1 MATKLGTLTLDLVA
15 RIGQFVEP
23 MKNAERQTKMSAG
36 NMQREFE
43 EADKGISMSAKN
55 IGLSLAGVA
64 ASYVSIDRLIN
75 TQRTFDKLNAGL
87 ITATGSAEGAAA
99 AFDSLQKF
107 AKETPYGL
115 EQSVGAFIKLTNL
128 GLKPSEAALTSYGNT
143 AAAMGKD
150 LDQMIEAVADAT
162 TGEFERLKE
171 FGIKASQ
178 ENGKVSLTFK
188 GQTTTIRNNAKEI
201 EKYLLNLGNV
211 DFSGAME
218 NRMKTLDGSI
228 ANLEDTIDGLFL
240 KVSQSG
246 IGDAIKAGVDGASES
261 LETLGDNLDTV
272 GDIALVVGAIFAG
285 RYSASMLGSIQK
297 TIAASVEQKQA
308 LVAEK
313 AANVQLLS
321 TQMQAARSKVGA
333 LTAEQNLLIAR
344 IRQNTNLQERIVLEA
359 RATQVAIQLAVAERQ
374 ATASTAAYT
383 VATSAATGA
392 TSRLASAKALL
403 LGLTGGWV
411 GLGLTV
417 ASVAAGYLM
426 MRDSTDESTKSLRE
440 NNESVD
446 DAINKYKEL
455 DEVKRRAQLVSEKNT
470 LQDLAKEYDEVN
482 SKLITATYSFSRHN
496 DMTSEQSKQVNALI
510 AEYKKTGDIDQFSG
524 KINALNF
531 INQTSKDLFNTLGG
545 SVKDAG
551 NEFKNQKSFVDQMA
565 PAVKGVGDQAKQTA
579 GEVAGLSAEI
589 QKLLNLNTEG
599 ASKSNYLNELVKR
612 NIDPKLAEMMY
623 EARKASNIA
632 GTSERL
638 NAKVLNSVLDRWK
651 ADQGLNKTLEERA
664 KIEERNKK
672 LVEAQGN
679 AMKVNAK
686 VAANAAKYN
695 FASIESKNGL
705 PAGLLSAIHMQ
716 ESRGNANA
724 YNKSSGAA
732 GGFQFLEGT
741 AKQYGVKDR
750 YNLAQAAEGAG
761 KYMAYLLKL
770 FEGDLEK
777 AVSAYHAGEGNVQR
791 GTNIGPVNR
800 QYVKNIKGYLG
811 GSSGVSFTEDYSFDD
826 WLKEQEQFAIEREK
840 REKEIAKK
848 QKELALEV
856 ATYKEKVNSELA
868 DKLEEIDKAGFDSAK
883 TAELKAEYKKRA
895 EIDIQVSE
903 AAHSDKL
910 AGYSDYLKSE
920 EQLLNESFARR
931 QRDLK
936 LDLSLTAEE
945 YTKLSLELENQ
956 RNKELQQ
963 AKWRALEARQAM
975 ADQIKSLASGS
986 EDAYA
991 RASMAPQ
998 AYERWVLESNRS
1010 NAQADLKKG
1019 RVKTERDIL
1028 TSDSYSDED
1037 ERYQALLDAH
1047 QAYRDG
1053 LAAIDLQYHRQARE
1067 LAQTQFQEQLG
1078 LWSGILSN
1086 GQNTFSQLTQSLKN
1100 SAGEQSATYK
1110 TMFALQQGFSVA
1122 SSLVAAYTAYTQA
1135 FADPSAMT
1143 LPQKFLGATAVMAA
1157 LTPALATIATVSMDG
1172 FANGGFT
1179 GHGGK
1184 YDPAGIVHKGEGVL
1198 TQEEIRALGGP
1209 EGFYALRHSI
1219 KNGFSDGG
1227 LALGSPSDFS
1237 VKMPKLSGISSQE
1250 SQVPNVNVYT
1260 LPGETADISWDNG
1273 QLDVRIRKI
1282 AKEEAKAPW
1291 SELNNP
1297 NSYSSKQ
1304 IQRNTTA
1311 GVKR

>member
-23 MKNAERQTKMSAG
+23 MKNAERQTKTSAS
-36 NMQREFE
+36 NMARDFE

-211 DFSGAME
+211 DFAGAME

-228 ANLEDTIDGLFL
+228 ANLEDTIDGLFR
-240 KVSQSG
+240 KVLQSG

-285 RYSASMLGSIQK
+285 RYASSMVGSIQK
-297 TIAASVEQKQA
+297 TVAASIEQKQA
-308 LVAEK
+308 LVAEQAESVK
-313 AANVQLLS
+313 LLGVQVQRARQNVALALTEVNLARADFNNATTAAARAAATQRLTAANIALAIS
-321 TQMQAARSKVGA
+321 EKQASM
-333 LTAEQNLLIAR
+333 
-344 IRQNTNLQERIVLEA
+344 
-359 RATQVAIQLAVAERQ
+359 AT
-374 ATASTAAYT
+374 TAYT
-383 VATSAATGA
+383 AATGAATVA
-392 TSRLASAKALL
+392 TSRLAAAKALL

-411 GLGLTV
+411 GLGITV

-426 MRDSTDESTKSLRE
+426 MRDGADESTKSLRE

-446 DAINKYKEL
+446 DAIKKYKEL
-455 DEVKRRAQLVSEKNT
+455 DEVKRRAQLVSEKST

-531 INQTSKDLFNTLGG
+531 ISQTSKDRFNTLGG

-612 NIDPKLAEMMY
+612 NIDPKLAEMMH

-945 YTKLSLELENQ
+945 YTKLSLELEKQ

-975 ADQIKSLASGS
+975 ADQIKSLVSGS

-1053 LAAIDLQYHRQARE
+1053 LAAIDLQYHRQVRE

-1157 LTPALATIATVSMDG
+1157 LTPALATIASVSIDG
-1172 FANGGFT
+1172 MAHDGIDNIPKEGTWLLDKGERVVDSRTNADLKNMIANNNGGGSGVNIVVENHT
-1179 GHGGK
+1179 SGQVQTKVDEEGRIRVIIRDEVDK
-1184 YDPAGIVHKGEGVL
+1184 Y
-1198 TQEEIRALGGP
+1198 
-1209 EGFYALRHSI
+1209 
-1219 KNGFSDGG
+1219 
-1227 LALGSPSDFS
+1227 
-1237 VKMPKLSGISSQE
+1237 
-1250 SQVPNVNVYT
+1250 
-1260 LPGETADISWDNG
+1260 LPGQMNNSNS
-1273 QLDVRIRKI
+1273 KI
-1282 AKEEAKAPW
+1282 HKAVV
-1291 SELNNP
+1291 
-1297 NSYSSKQ
+1297 
-1304 IQRNTTA
+1304 RNTTA
-1311 GVKR
+1311 TTKR

>member
-1 MATKLGTLTLDLVA
+1 MAGKLGVLTLDLVA

-23 MKNAERQTKMSAG
+23 MKNAERQTKTSAS
-36 NMQREFE
+36 NMARNFE

-64 ASYVSIDRLIN
+64 ASYVSLDRLIN

-128 GLKPSEAALTSYGNT
+128 GLKSSEAALTSYGNT

-201 EKYLLNLGNV
+201 EKYLLDLGNV
-211 DFSGAME
+211 DFAGAME

-285 RYSASMLGSIQK
+285 RYASSMVGSIQK
-297 TIAASVEQKQA
+297 TVAASIEQKQA
-308 LVAEK
+308 LVAEQAESVK
-313 AANVQLLS
+313 LLGVQAQRARQNVALALTEVNLARADFNNATTAAARAAATQRLTAANIALAIS
-321 TQMQAARSKVGA
+321 EKQAV
-333 LTAEQNLLIAR
+333 IA
-344 IRQNTNLQERIVLEA
+344 T
-359 RATQVAIQLAVAERQ
+359 T
-374 ATASTAAYT
+374 AYT
-383 VATSAATGA
+383 TATSAATTA
-392 TSRLASAKALL
+392 TSRLAAAKALL

-411 GLGLTV
+411 GLGITV

-426 MRDSTDESTKSLRE
+426 MRDGADESTKSLRE

-446 DAINKYKEL
+446 DAIKKYKEL

-531 INQTSKDLFNTLGG
+531 ISQTSKDRFNTLGG

-551 NEFKNQKSFVDQMA
+551 NEFKSQKSFVDQMA

-672 LVEAQGN
+672 LVEAQGE
-679 AMKVNAK
+679 AMKVNAL
-686 VAANAAKYN
+686 VASNAAKANY
-695 FASIESKNGL
+695 AALESAKGL
-705 PAGLLSAIHMQ
+705 PKGLLSAVNMT
-716 ESRGNANA
+716 ESPNSNTARSSAGARGAFQFMPKTAERFNVDVNSVNSSAKGAAEYLDKLLKMFEGNLENALRA
-724 YNKSSGAA
+724 YNW
-732 GGFQFLEGT
+732 
-741 AKQYGVKDR
+741 
-750 YNLAQAAEGAG
+750 
-761 KYMAYLLKL
+761 
-770 FEGDLEK
+770 
-777 AVSAYHAGEGNVQR
+777 GEGNMQNYLKY
-791 GTNIGPVNR
+791 GSGM
-800 QYVKNIKGYLG
+800 KNGQKGYFADRPMPRETREYSGKVMGYMG

-840 REKEIAKK
+840 REKELAETKK
-848 QKELALEV
+848 AIQISYHNEWQALEFENQERIKEIEKAFATDPTERDRLLGLQQKAYEEDV
-856 ATYKEKVNSELA
+856 ANW
-868 DKLEEIDKAGFDSAK
+868 IKAQD
-883 TAELKAEYKKRA
+883 ERVKAEN
-895 EIDIQVSE
+895 E
-903 AAHSDKL
+903 A
-910 AGYSDYLKSE
+910 
-920 EQLLNESFARR
+920 
-931 QRDLK
+931 
-936 LDLSLTAEE
+936 
-945 YTKLSLELENQ
+945 NQ
-956 RNKELQQ
+956 QIIL
-963 AKWRALEARQAM
+963 ARQNAFAM
-975 ADQIKSLASGS
+975 MNGPLGAMVQMGVEAS
-986 EDAYA
+986 A
-991 RASMAPQ
+991 RASMNPEEYQRWQLGNEQQDGYSQLADNLYSAREGIQNDEYTTDTEKYQQLEQ
-998 AYERWVLESNRS
+998 AYEVYLQNKAALSE
-1010 NAQADLKKG
+1010 A
-1019 RVKTERDIL
+1019 
-1028 TSDSYSDED
+1028 YSK
-1037 ERYQALLDAH
+1037 
-1047 QAYRDG
+1047 
-1053 LAAIDLQYHRQARE
+1053 
-1067 LAQTQFQEQLG
+1067 QEQDLAKTQYESQLSLWGNLLG
-1078 LWSGILSN
+1078 QA
-1086 GQNTFSQLTQSLKN
+1086 QNTWSQMTQAVKD
-1100 SAGEQSATYK
+1100 SAGEQSGAYK
-1110 TMFALQQGFSVA
+1110 AMFLMQQMFAIGSALVSTHLAATQ
-1122 SSLVAAYTAYTQA
+1122 VAADATIPFFGAKIAASKAMLAMGYANVGLIAGQTIAGMAHDGIDNIPKEGTWLLDKGERVVDSRTN
-1135 FADPSAMT
+1135 ADLKDMIANQKNGGGGVTIHNNINIASDGSAT
-1143 LPQKFLGATAVMAA
+1143 SESDSKQLGALINNAV
-1157 LTPALATIATVSMDG
+1157 LAV
-1172 FANGGFT
+1172 
-1179 GHGGK
+1179 
-1184 YDPAGIVHKGEGVL
+1184 
-1198 TQEEIRALGGP
+1198 IRR
-1209 EGFYALRHSI
+1209 EQRQ
-1219 KNGFSDGG
+1219 GG
-1227 LALGSPSDFS
+1227 L
-1237 VKMPKLSGISSQE
+1237 LS
-1250 SQVPNVNVYT
+1250 
-1260 LPGETADISWDNG
+1260 
-1273 QLDVRIRKI
+1273 K
-1282 AKEEAKAPW
+1282 
-1291 SELNNP
+1291 
-1297 NSYSSKQ
+1297 
-1304 IQRNTTA
+1304 
-1311 GVKR
+1311 

>member
-1 MATKLGTLTLDLVA
+1 MASKLGVLTLNLVA

-23 MKNAERQTKMSAG
+23 MKNAERQTKTSAS
-36 NMQREFE
+36 NMARDFE

-201 EKYLLNLGNV
+201 EKYLLDLGNV
-211 DFSGAME
+211 DFAGAME

-285 RYSASMLGSIQK
+285 RYASSMVGSIKK
-297 TIAASVEQKQA
+297 TVAASIEQKQA
-308 LVAEK
+308 LVAEQAESVK
-313 AANVQLLS
+313 LLGVQAQRARQNVALALTEVNLARADFNNATTAATRAAATQRLTAANIALAIS
-321 TQMQAARSKVGA
+321 EKQAS
-333 LTAEQNLLIAR
+333 IA
-344 IRQNTNLQERIVLEA
+344 T
-359 RATQVAIQLAVAERQ
+359 T
-374 ATASTAAYT
+374 AYT
-383 VATSAATGA
+383 AATGAATVA
-392 TSRLASAKALL
+392 TSRLAAAKALL

-411 GLGLTV
+411 GLGITV

-426 MRDSTDESTKSLRE
+426 MRDGADESTKSLRE

-446 DAINKYKEL
+446 DAIKKYKEL

-531 INQTSKDLFNTLGG
+531 ISQTSKDRFNALGG

-638 NAKVLNSVLDRWK
+638 NAKVLDSVLDRWK

-695 FASIESKNGL
+695 FAGIESKNGL

-936 LDLSLTAEE
+936 LDLSLTAEQ
-945 YTKLSLELENQ
+945 YTELSLALEKQ

-986 EDAYA
+986 EDVFA

-998 AYERWVLESNRS
+998 DYAKWSLENSRNNS
-1010 NAQADLKKG
+1010 QLGLQNDLG
-1019 RVKTERDIL
+1019 SVQRDIAS
-1028 TSDSYSDED
+1028 SDAYSTDE

-1047 QAYRDG
+1047 EAYLSQKTALDIEY
-1053 LAAIDLQYHRQARE
+1053 AQQVKDLETRQYENTIQMYGS
-1067 LAQTQFQEQLG
+1067 LLSQVGSVWGDMTQMV
-1078 LWSGILSN
+1078 
-1086 GQNTFSQLTQSLKN
+1086 KD
-1100 SAGEQSATYK
+1100 SAGESSSAYK
-1110 TMFALQQGFSVA
+1110 AMFIGQQALAIASGTMSAWLAYLQVLGDPSIPAPVKPIAAKATLGLGMAGVGMIAAQTIAGMAHDGIDNIPKEGTWLLDKGERVVDSRTNADLKGMIANQKNGGGDVTIVVNVEDSGVSTSGA
-1122 SSLVAAYTAYTQA
+1122 SS
-1135 FADPSAMT
+1135 SE
-1143 LPQKFLGATAVMAA
+1143 QKQ
-1157 LTPALATIATVSMDG
+1157 LAQMIGNMIRTI
-1172 FANGGFT
+1172 
-1179 GHGGK
+1179 
-1184 YDPAGIVHKGEGVL
+1184 IR
-1198 TQEEIRALGGP
+1198 QEQRQ
-1209 EGFYALRHSI
+1209 
-1219 KNGFSDGG
+1219 GG
-1227 LALGSPSDFS
+1227 L
-1237 VKMPKLSGISSQE
+1237 LS
-1250 SQVPNVNVYT
+1250 
-1260 LPGETADISWDNG
+1260 
-1273 QLDVRIRKI
+1273 K
-1282 AKEEAKAPW
+1282 
-1291 SELNNP
+1291 
-1297 NSYSSKQ
+1297 
-1304 IQRNTTA
+1304 
-1311 GVKR
+1311 

>member
-1 MATKLGTLTLDLVA
+1 MAGKLGVLKLDLVA

-23 MKNAERQTKMSAG
+23 MKNAERQTKTSAS
-36 NMQREFE
+36 NMARDFE

-64 ASYVSIDRLIN
+64 ASYVSLDRLIN

-285 RYSASMLGSIQK
+285 KYASSMISSIQK
-297 TIAASVEQKQA
+297 TVAASIEQKQA
-308 LVAEK
+308 LVAEQAENVK
-313 AANVQLLS
+313 LLGVQAQRARQNVALALTEVNLARADFNNATTTAARAAATQRLTAANIALAIS
-321 TQMQAARSKVGA
+321 EKQAS
-333 LTAEQNLLIAR
+333 IA
-344 IRQNTNLQERIVLEA
+344 T
-359 RATQVAIQLAVAERQ
+359 T
-374 ATASTAAYT
+374 TYT
-383 VATSAATGA
+383 AATGAATVA
-392 TSRLASAKALL
+392 TSRLAAAKALL

-411 GLGLTV
+411 GLGITV

-426 MRDSTDESTKSLRE
+426 MRDGADESTKSLRE

-446 DAINKYKEL
+446 DAIKKYKEL
-455 DEVKRRAQLVSEKNT
+455 DEVKRRAQLVSEKST

-531 INQTSKDLFNTLGG
+531 INETGKDKFNTLAG
-545 SVKDAG
+545 SVKTAG
-551 NEFKNQKSFVDQMA
+551 NEFKNQKSAVGQMEL
-565 PAVKGVGDQAKQTA
+565 VLKGVGDQAKQTA
-579 GEVAGLSAEI
+579 IETANLSAEI
-589 QKLLNLNTEG
+589 RKLLSEANQTIKDSAITSALANRGYNDTMIELAKKYLNVEG
-599 ASKSNYLNELVKR
+599 AIV
-612 NIDPKLAEMMY
+612 
-623 EARKASNIA
+623 
-632 GTSERL
+632 T
-638 NAKVLNSVLDRWK
+638 NAKGQKVLKDEL
-651 ADQGLNKTLEERA
+651 KTKLREEYQAIMRSKNA
-664 KIEERNKK
+664 VDERNKAEEKSKK
-672 LVEAQGN
+672 LLEATGN

-695 FASIESKNGL
+695 FAAIEAKNKL
-705 PAGLLSAIHMQ
+705 PEGLLSAIHMQ

-750 YNLAQAAEGAG
+750 YNLAQSAEGAG
-761 KYMAYLLKL
+761 KYMAYLLDL
-770 FEGDLEK
+770 FKGDLDK

-826 WLKEQEQFAIEREK
+826 WLKELEQHVAEQEKLE
-840 REKEIAKK
+840 
-848 QKELALEV
+848 KELAE
-856 ATYKEKVNSELA
+856 TK
-868 DKLEEIDKAGFDSAK
+868 KA
-883 TAELKAEYKKRA
+883 
-895 EIDIQVSE
+895 IQVS
-903 AAHSDKL
+903 
-910 AGYSDYLKSE
+910 YY
-920 EQLLNESFARR
+920 NEWQNLEYDNQERIKEIEKAFAT
-931 QRDLK
+931 D
-936 LDLSLTAEE
+936 
-945 YTKLSLELENQ
+945 
-956 RNKELQQ
+956 
-963 AKWRALEARQAM
+963 
-975 ADQIKSLASGS
+975 
-986 EDAYA
+986 
-991 RASMAPQ
+991 P
-998 AYERWVLESNRS
+998 
-1010 NAQADLKKG
+1010 
-1019 RVKTERDIL
+1019 TERDRLLGLQQKAYEDDVANWIKAQDERVKAENEANQQIL
-1028 TSDSYSDED
+1028 IDRYKFLNDSVAMYERIAGLSSGADEIFARATMSPEGYGRWSLANDRSNSQAALKKERVGVEQDIMTSNLYSTDD
-1037 ERYQALLDAH
+1037 ERYEALKEAH
-1047 QAYRDG
+1047 QQYRDG
-1053 LAAIDLQYHRQARE
+1053 LAAIDVKYYQGLEDLQN
-1067 LAQTQFQEQLG
+1067 QTQAASLAGYGAMFGMMGSMLDAYGAKESTAYKVAFAMQKGFVLSSAILNAKGAIMSAWNDPSNVTMWQKIAGAAAVAVQTNDLMSAIQGVALSGMAHDGIDNIPKEGTWLLDKGERVVDSRTNADLKDMIANQKNGGGGVTIHNNINIASDGSATSESDSKQLG
-1078 LWSGILSN
+1078 ALINNAVL
-1086 GQNTFSQLTQSLKN
+1086 
-1100 SAGEQSATYK
+1100 AVIRREQR
-1110 TMFALQQGFSVA
+1110 Q
-1122 SSLVAAYTAYTQA
+1122 
-1135 FADPSAMT
+1135 
-1143 LPQKFLGATAVMAA
+1143 
-1157 LTPALATIATVSMDG
+1157 
-1172 FANGGFT
+1172 
-1179 GHGGK
+1179 
-1184 YDPAGIVHKGEGVL
+1184 
-1198 TQEEIRALGGP
+1198 
-1209 EGFYALRHSI
+1209 
-1219 KNGFSDGG
+1219 GG
-1227 LALGSPSDFS
+1227 L
-1237 VKMPKLSGISSQE
+1237 LS
-1250 SQVPNVNVYT
+1250 
-1260 LPGETADISWDNG
+1260 
-1273 QLDVRIRKI
+1273 K
-1282 AKEEAKAPW
+1282 
-1291 SELNNP
+1291 
-1297 NSYSSKQ
+1297 
-1304 IQRNTTA
+1304 
-1311 GVKR
+1311 

>member
-1 MATKLGTLTLDLVA
+1 MAGKLGVLTLDLIA

-23 MKNAERQTKMSAG
+23 MKNAERQTKTSAS
-36 NMQREFE
+36 NMARDFE

-201 EKYLLNLGNV
+201 EKYLLDLGNV
-211 DFSGAME
+211 DFAGAME

-285 RYSASMLGSIQK
+285 RYASSMVGSIQK
-297 TIAASVEQKQA
+297 TVAASIEQKQA
-308 LVAEK
+308 LVAEQAESVK
-313 AANVQLLS
+313 LLGVQAQRARQNVALALTEVNLARADFNNATTTATRAAATQRLTAANIALAIS
-321 TQMQAARSKVGA
+321 EKQAS
-333 LTAEQNLLIAR
+333 IA
-344 IRQNTNLQERIVLEA
+344 T
-359 RATQVAIQLAVAERQ
+359 T
-374 ATASTAAYT
+374 AYT
-383 VATSAATGA
+383 AATGAATVA
-392 TSRLASAKALL
+392 TSRLAAAKALL

-411 GLGLTV
+411 GLGITV

-426 MRDSTDESTKSLRE
+426 MRDGADESTKSLRE

-446 DAINKYKEL
+446 DAIKKYKEL
-455 DEVKRRAQLVSEKNT
+455 DEVRRRSQLVSERDK
-470 LQDLAKEYDEVN
+470 LRDLGQEYEDIN
-482 SKLITATYSFSRHN
+482 SKLITATYSLSRHN

-531 INQTSKDLFNTLGG
+531 INETGKDKFNTLAG
-545 SVKDAG
+545 SVKTAG
-551 NEFKNQKSFVDQMA
+551 NEFKTQKTFVSQME

-623 EARKASNIA
+623 EARKDSNIA

-679 AMKVNAK
+679 AMKVNAL
-686 VAANAAKYN
+686 VASNAAKANY
-695 FASIESKNGL
+695 AALESAKGL
-705 PAGLLSAIHMQ
+705 PKGLLSAVNMT
-716 ESRGNANA
+716 ESPNSNTARSSAGARGAFQFMPKTAERFNVDVNSVNSSAKGAAEYLDKLLKMFEGNLENALRA
-724 YNKSSGAA
+724 YNW
-732 GGFQFLEGT
+732 
-741 AKQYGVKDR
+741 
-750 YNLAQAAEGAG
+750 
-761 KYMAYLLKL
+761 
-770 FEGDLEK
+770 
-777 AVSAYHAGEGNVQR
+777 GEGNMQNYLKY
-791 GTNIGPVNR
+791 GSGM
-800 QYVKNIKGYLG
+800 KNGQKGYFADRPMPRETREYSGKVMGYMG
-811 GSSGVSFTEDYSFDD
+811 GSSGISFTEDYSFDD

-840 REKEIAKK
+840 REKEIAEK

-856 ATYKEKVNSELA
+856 ATYREKVNSELA

-936 LDLSLTAEE
+936 LDLSLTADE
-945 YTKLSLELENQ
+945 YTKLSLELEKQ
-956 RNKELQQ
+956 RNRELQQ

-986 EDAYA
+986 EDVFA

-998 AYERWVLESNRS
+998 DYAKWSLENSRNNS
-1010 NAQADLKKG
+1010 QLGLQNDLG
-1019 RVKTERDIL
+1019 SVQRDIAS
-1028 TSDSYSDED
+1028 SDAYSTDE

-1047 QAYRDG
+1047 EAYLSQKTALDIEYAQQVRDLETRQYEDTMQMYGALLSQAGAVWGDM
-1053 LAAIDLQYHRQARE
+1053 
-1067 LAQTQFQEQLG
+1067 TQMVKDSE
-1078 LWSGILSN
+1078 
-1086 GQNTFSQLTQSLKN
+1086 
-1100 SAGEQSATYK
+1100 GEQSSSYK
-1110 TMFALQQGFSVA
+1110 AMFLAQQMFAIGSA
-1122 SSLVAAYTAYTQA
+1122 LVSTHLAATQVMT
-1135 FADPSAMT
+1135 DPSALT
-1143 LPQKFLGATAVMAA
+1143 LAQKTMYSNLILGMGYANVGLIAGQ
-1157 LTPALATIATVSMDG
+1157 TIAGMAHDG
-1172 FANGGFT
+1172 IDNIPKEGTWLLDKGERVVDSRTNSDLKDFIANGGS
-1179 GHGGK
+1179 
-1184 YDPAGIVHKGEGVL
+1184 A
-1198 TQEEIRALGGP
+1198 
-1209 EGFYALRHSI
+1209 
-1219 KNGFSDGG
+1219 
-1227 LALGSPSDFS
+1227 
-1237 VKMPKLSGISSQE
+1237 
-1250 SQVPNVNVYT
+1250 PNVNVYT

-1282 AKEEAKAPW
+1282 SREEMDSYIPAQMA
-1291 SELNNP
+1291 NP
-1297 NSYSSKQ
+1297 SSKVHKAVV
-1304 IQRNTTA
+1304 RNTTA
-1311 GVKR
+1311 STKR

>member
-1 MATKLGTLTLDLVA
+1 MAGKLGVLTLDLVA

-23 MKNAERQTKMSAG
+23 MKNAERQTKTSAS
-36 NMQREFE
+36 NMARDFE

-64 ASYVSIDRLIN
+64 ASYVSLDRLIN

-201 EKYLLNLGNV
+201 EKYLLNLGDV

-285 RYSASMLGSIQK
+285 KYASSMVSSIQK
-297 TIAASVEQKQA
+297 TVAASIEQKQA
-308 LVAEK
+308 LVAEQAESVK
-313 AANVQLLS
+313 LLGVQAQRARQNVALALTEVNLARADFNNATTAAARAAATQRLTAANIALAIS
-321 TQMQAARSKVGA
+321 EKQAS
-333 LTAEQNLLIAR
+333 IA
-344 IRQNTNLQERIVLEA
+344 T
-359 RATQVAIQLAVAERQ
+359 T
-374 ATASTAAYT
+374 AYT
-383 VATSAATGA
+383 AATGAATVA
-392 TSRLASAKALL
+392 TSRLAAAKALL

-411 GLGLTV
+411 GLGITV

-426 MRDSTDESTKSLRE
+426 MRDGADESTKSLRE

-446 DAINKYKEL
+446 DAIKKYKEL
-455 DEVKRRAQLVSEKNT
+455 DEVRRRSQLVSERDK
-470 LQDLAKEYDEVN
+470 LRDLGQEYEDIN
-482 SKLITATYSFSRHN
+482 SKLITATYSLSRHN

-531 INQTSKDLFNTLGG
+531 INETGKDKFNTLAG
-545 SVKDAG
+545 SVKTAG
-551 NEFKNQKSFVDQMA
+551 NEFKTQKTFVSQME

-679 AMKVNAK
+679 AMKVNAL
-686 VAANAAKYN
+686 VASNAAKANY
-695 FASIESKNGL
+695 AALESAKGL
-705 PAGLLSAIHMQ
+705 PKGLLSAVNMI
-716 ESRGNANA
+716 ESPNSNTARSSAGARGAFQFMPKTAERFNVDVNSVNSSVKGAAEYLDKLLKMFEGNLENALRA
-724 YNKSSGAA
+724 YNW
-732 GGFQFLEGT
+732 
-741 AKQYGVKDR
+741 
-750 YNLAQAAEGAG
+750 
-761 KYMAYLLKL
+761 
-770 FEGDLEK
+770 
-777 AVSAYHAGEGNVQR
+777 GEGNMQNYLKY
-791 GTNIGPVNR
+791 GSGM
-800 QYVKNIKGYLG
+800 KNGQKGYFADRPMPKETREYSGKVMGYMG
-811 GSSGVSFTEDYSFDD
+811 GSSGISFTEDYSFDD

-840 REKEIAKK
+840 REKELTETRKAI
-848 QKELALEV
+848 Q
-856 ATYKEKVNSELA
+856 VNYYNEWQ
-868 DKLEEIDKAGFDSAK
+868 KLEYDNQERIKEIEKAFATDPTERDRLLGLQQKAYEDDVANWIK
-883 TAELKAEYKKRA
+883 AQDERVKAEN
-895 EIDIQVSE
+895 E
-903 AAHSDKL
+903 A
-910 AGYSDYLKSE
+910 
-920 EQLLNESFARR
+920 
-931 QRDLK
+931 
-936 LDLSLTAEE
+936 
-945 YTKLSLELENQ
+945 NQ
-956 RNKELQQ
+956 QIIL
-963 AKWRALEARQAM
+963 ARQNAFAM
-975 ADQIKSLASGS
+975 MNGPLGAMVQMGVEAS
-986 EDAYA
+986 A
-991 RASMAPQ
+991 RASMKPEEYQ
-998 AYERWVLESNRS
+998 RWQLGNEQQDGYSQLADSLYSARS
-1010 NAQADLKKG
+1010 GIENNEYLSE
-1019 RVKTERDIL
+1019 T
-1028 TSDSYSDED
+1028 
-1037 ERYQALLDAH
+1037 ERYQQLNDAYKVYLDGKKALTEEYAK
-1047 QAYRDG
+1047 
-1053 LAAIDLQYHRQARE
+1053 
-1067 LAQTQFQEQLG
+1067 QEQDYAQYQYENQ
-1078 LWSGILSN
+1078 LSLY
-1086 GQNTFSQLTQSLKN
+1086 GSLLSQAGSVWGSMTQMVKD
-1100 SAGEQSATYK
+1100 SAGE
-1110 TMFALQQGFSVA
+1110 
-1122 SSLVAAYTAYTQA
+1122 SSTAYEVMFTGQRLLA
-1135 FADPSAMT
+1135 IASGTMSAWLAYLQVLGDPSIPAPAKPIAAKAT
-1143 LPQKFLGATAVMAA
+1143 LGLGMAGVGMIAAQTISGMAHDGIDNIPKEGTWLLDKGERVVDSRTNSDLKDYLANQKSGGGDVSIHNTI
-1157 LTPALATIATVSMDG
+1157 TIA
-1172 FANGGFT
+1172 
-1179 GHGGK
+1179 
-1184 YDPAGIVHKGEGVL
+1184 
-1198 TQEEIRALGGP
+1198 
-1209 EGFYALRHSI
+1209 
-1219 KNGFSDGG
+1219 SDGG
-1227 LALGSPSDFS
+1227 ATSESDSRQLGALINNAVLAVIRREQRQGGL
-1237 VKMPKLSGISSQE
+1237 LS
-1250 SQVPNVNVYT
+1250 
-1260 LPGETADISWDNG
+1260 
-1273 QLDVRIRKI
+1273 K
-1282 AKEEAKAPW
+1282 
-1291 SELNNP
+1291 
-1297 NSYSSKQ
+1297 
-1304 IQRNTTA
+1304 
-1311 GVKR
+1311 